1 MRSNHLSCHARML
14 VRFFTTLA
22 FASAIATST
31 LAQQLNPQTTPTPT
45 PAYPARPVRVV
56 VPVAAA
62 GPTDVFARLITQKL
76 SENLARQFYVE
87 NIGGAGGNIGVG
99 QAAKA
104 VPDGYTILIVSNL
117 FVVNPSLYDKVP
129 YDPYKDFDPVTLA
142 ADFTNVITV
151 HPSLPVKT
159 VRELV
164 DFVGANPGKYSYTSG
179 GIGTTPHLMAEQ
191 MRLSLGLDLV
201 HVPFNSGGLAIGS
214 AVAGHT
220 PISFGGLPPAA
231 PLVREGKLRALAVSG
246 RTRSLALP
254 DVPTLAEAG
263 FPNIK
268 GDAWIG
274 ILVPAGTP
282 KDIVGLLNHHVVS
295 VIALP
300 EIEERFAALGYQPI
314 ASTVEEFAKQIHL
327 DIEKW
332 AAVIRAAQIKV
343 R

>member
-1 MRSNHLSCHARML
+1 ML
-14 VRFFTTLA
+14 RRFFTALA

-31 LAQQLNPQTTPTPT
+31 LAQQLNSQSTQAPT
-45 PAYPARPVRVV
+45 PAYPIRPVRVV

-76 SENLARQFYVE
+76 SENLGRQFYVE

-164 DFVGANPGKYSYTSG
+164 DFVRANPGKYNYTSG

-220 PISFGGLPPAA
+220 PISFGGLPPAV

-246 RTRSLALP
+246 RARSPALP

-263 FPNIK
+263 FPDIK

-274 ILVPAGTP
+274 VLVPAGTP
-282 KDIVGLLNHHVVS
+282 KDVISLLNHHVVS

-300 EIEERFAALGYQPI
+300 EIEERFATLGYQPI
-314 ASTVEEFAKQIHL
+314 ASTSEEFAKQIHL